1 MFSFFKAIKS
11 LFVADMSKK
20 IKKMIDQ
27 KYKESVSL
35 QRNGKLR
42 EYGKIMK
49 EIEEL
54 EEAYARAT
62 EDESR

>member
-1 MFSFFKAIKS
+1 MFSFFKTIKS
-11 LFVADMSKK
+11 LFVADLGKK

-27 KYKESVSL
+27 KYKESVTL

-49 EIEEL
+49 GIEEL
-54 EEAYARAT
+54 EEAYMRAT
-62 EDESR
+62 EDENR